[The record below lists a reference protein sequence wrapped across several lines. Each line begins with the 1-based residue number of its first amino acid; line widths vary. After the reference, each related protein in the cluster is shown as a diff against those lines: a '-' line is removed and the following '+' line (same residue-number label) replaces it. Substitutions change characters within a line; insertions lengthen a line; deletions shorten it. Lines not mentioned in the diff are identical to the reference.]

1 MVVLTAV
8 AGRVACEAS
17 GSGENV
23 PEVAEVDVV
32 VEVGHGLR
40 VRSGGNLA
48 VGTILGELEELVIGV
63 FLVVGQSLGEDP
75 VSTGVMNA
83 HLTLVLGI
91 GVDVVS
97 DELSSLSDGISALGT
112 GKDGINMA
120 ASVECAVIWESVM
133 VGNGDGGNGGK
144 DEGLHI

>member
-1 MVVLTAV
+1 MNP
-8 AGRVACEAS
+8 RMEYKS
-17 GSGENV
+17 
-23 PEVAEVDVV
+23 
-32 VEVGHGLR
+32 
-40 VRSGGNLA
+40 
-48 VGTILGELEELVIGV
+48 IGIE
-63 FLVVGQSLGEDP
+63 QDCRYPICSSEIHKSLGEDP

-91 GVDVVS
+91 GVNVVS